1 MGCIGITEG
10 AIPFAAND
18 PARVIPAI
26 VAGGMVGN
34 IVAFLGGVLNH
45 APWGGL
51 IVLPVVEG
59 RIMYVV
65 AVIAGAATTALIV
78 NALKKPIADREEE
91 KQAKTE
97 ELELSFD

>member
-1 MGCIGITEG
+1 
-10 AIPFAAND
+10 
-18 PARVIPAI
+18 
-26 VAGGMVGN
+26 MVGN